1 MTTETPA
8 RPGRIDTETLRRM
21 YREER
26 DKRLRPDGN
35 DQYLRLNGDL
45 ARYLDDPY
53 TPRTERAPMTDH
65 RTVIC
70 VGGGFA
76 GLVVAAR
83 LREAGVDVRII
94 DKGGD
99 FGGTWYWNR
108 YPGAQCDTA
117 SMVYLP
123 LLEETGHMPTEKYVH
138 GPEILAHCRRI
149 GRRFGLYDDVLF
161 HTEVTGLA
169 WDEGCAGLGGT
180 TPPDPPGK
188 PGRGNWVV
196 ETSRG
201 DRLTAQ
207 FVVLGT
213 GPLSVPKLP
222 GIPGIGEFRGH
233 SFHTSRWDYDYTGG
247 DPGGAPMRRL
257 AGRRVGLI
265 GTGATAVQCVPHLA
279 RDCGELYVFQRTPS
293 SVDARNNHPIDPHW
307 FAQIATPGWQQRWL
321 ENFTANQAGGTA
333 DVDLVQDGWTD
344 ISRRV
349 RSRVAALKP
358 QDRNPA
364 AMLAAFEESDFEKM
378 EEIRARADAIVRDP
392 GTAGRLKAWY
402 RQLCKRPCFHDE
414 YLQAFNNPRTHLV
427 DTDGKGVQ
435 KITADGVVVAGRE
448 YPLDC
453 IIYGSGFEVGT
464 PYARRA
470 GFEVTGRGGRTLT
483 EHWADGMRTLH
494 GIGVHGF
501 PNLLFV
507 QPTQGAN
514 LISNIPHNIVDSAA
528 TIAVTIGHARD
539 GGFGVV
545 EPSAQAEDAWVRL
558 LLSGPGSL
566 IGGPDCTPGYYNNE
580 GQDAGP
586 FLGRGYPYGP
596 SAYFAYI
603 ENWRTS
609 GAFDGLEFR

>member
-8 RPGRIDTETLRRM
+8 RPGHIDKEALRRR
-21 YREER
+21 YAEER

-35 DQYLRLNGDL
+35 DQYLRLAGEF
-45 ARYLDDPY
+45 AHYQDDPH
-53 TPRTERAPMTDH
+53 TPWTERAPRTDH
-65 RTVIC
+65 RTVVC

-76 GLVVAAR
+76 GLVVGAR
-83 LREAGVDVRII
+83 LREAGVDVRIVE
-94 DKGGD
+94 KGGG

-138 GPEILAHCRRI
+138 GPEILAHCQRVARQ
-149 GRRFGLYDDVLF
+149 FGLDEDVLF
-161 HTEVTGLA
+161 LTEVTGLT
-169 WDEGCAGLGGT
+169 WDEAR
-180 TPPDPPGK
+180 
-188 PGRGNWVV
+188 GRWIV

-201 DRLTAQ
+201 DRMTAQ

-222 GIPGIGEFRGH
+222 GIPGIGSFGGH

-247 DPGGAPMRRL
+247 DSLGAPMGRL
-257 AGRRVGLI
+257 GGKRVGII
-265 GTGATAVQCVPHLA
+265 GTGATAVQAVPHLS
-279 RDCGELYVFQRTPS
+279 RDCHELYVFQRTPS
-293 SVDARNNHPIDPHW
+293 SVDARDNHPIDPAW
-307 FAQIATPGWQQRWL
+307 FAQVATPGWQQRWL

-333 DVDLVQDGWTD
+333 DEDLVQDGWTD
-344 ISRRV
+344 IARRI
-349 RSRVAALKP
+349 RERIARLP
-358 QDRNPA
+358 PEDLNPA
-364 AMLAAFEESDFEKM
+364 AMLAAYEESDFEKM
-378 EEIRARADAIVRDP
+378 EEIRARAEAIVRDP
-392 GTAGRLKAWY
+392 ETAQRLKAWY

-414 YLQAFNNPRTHLV
+414 YLQAFNNPNTHLV
-427 DTDGKGVQ
+427 DTDGKGVER
-435 KITADGVVVAGRE
+435 ITPAGVVVAGRE
-448 YPLDC
+448 YQLDC

-464 PYARRA
+464 PYAQRA
-470 GFEVTGRGGRTLT
+470 GFEVTGRGGGTLS

-494 GIGVHGF
+494 GIHVRGF

-514 LISNIPHNIVDSAA
+514 LISNIPHNIADSAR
-528 TIAVTIGHARD
+528 TIAVTVRHAID
-539 GGFGVV
+539 HGFGAV
-545 EPSAQAEDAWVRL
+545 EPSQEAEDAWVEL
-558 LLSGPGSL
+558 LLSGPGSM

-580 GQDAGP
+580 GQDPGS

-603 ENWRTS
+603 GRWRAS